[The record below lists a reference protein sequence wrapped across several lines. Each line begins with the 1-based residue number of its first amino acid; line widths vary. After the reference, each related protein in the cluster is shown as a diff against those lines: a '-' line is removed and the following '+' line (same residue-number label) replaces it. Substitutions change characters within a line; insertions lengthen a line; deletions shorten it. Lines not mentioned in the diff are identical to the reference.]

1 MSLTATKTNS
11 SLGNGKEIPNR
22 NLKLENVDIWR
33 RGLHLV
39 DNLSLTVKPGEVL
52 GISGVSG
59 AGKTTLLRAIGN
71 MTSDYTGTIERPDGN
86 LSVVFQ
92 EPRLL
97 PWRSARKNVQLALP
111 EPFIDTYFPAEEW
124 LDRVGLED
132 AANLYPAL
140 MSGGMRQ
147 RVAIARAMITK
158 PSLLLVDEPFSAL
171 DAELSQRLREDLLNI
186 ISETDLITVWV
197 SHDREELTQVS
208 THRLELS
215 GDPGDWKLS

>member
-1 MSLTATKTNS
+1 MTVTAPTGS
-11 SLGNGKEIPNR
+11 SLENKAEPANV
-22 NLKLENVDIWR
+22 NLRLENVDIWR

-59 AGKTTLLRAIGN
+59 AGKTTLLRAIGA
-71 MTSDYTGTIERPDGN
+71 MTPDYTGTIERPSGN

-97 PWRSARKNVQLALP
+97 PWRSARKNVQLVLP
-111 EPFIDTYFPAEEW
+111 EPLIDTYFLAEEW

-171 DAELSQRLREDLLNI
+171 DKELSERLREDLLNI
-186 ISETDLITVWV
+186 ISQTDLVTVWV
-197 SHDREELTQVS
+197 SHDHEELNEVS
-208 THRLELS
+208 THRLTLY
-215 GDPGDWKLS
+215 GDPGHWELD